1 MRTYR
6 DDRDLSDRFLPAI
19 KRIVG
24 PYLLEESSAKVD
36 QNEAADLVLVAQ
48 DVRIACRVRG
58 MGYWDRF
65 PDQFTIRSRRD
76 SGAKTELAKILDGWG
91 DWMFY
96 GFHDDGDA
104 IRKWYL
110 IDLHAFRWNLVMFP
124 DVFRSEEKPNGD
136 GTYFR
141 AFWIRS
147 FPEFPPLLISEGF

>member
-58 MGYWDRF
+58 MAPQRQAAIARRRQVS
-65 PDQFTIRSRRD
+65 PVIRPTRV
-76 SGAKTELAKILDGWG
+76 T
-91 DWMFY
+91 
-96 GFHDDGDA
+96 
-104 IRKWYL
+104 
-110 IDLHAFRWNLVMFP
+110 
-124 DVFRSEEKPNGD
+124 
-136 GTYFR
+136 
-141 AFWIRS
+141 
-147 FPEFPPLLISEGF
+147 